1 MNKQVIMRK
10 QRNFRQFIGL
20 LISGIALC
28 SPSAANSGQH
38 QHHSKSGAESVC
50 KNSSEQKCAKTMSSV
65 FDNQGRLWSTWSD
78 KEFIYVNYSDDN
90 GISFS
95 KAVRVNQIGEKIAA
109 RNEHRPKIKIGKNR
123 TVLLSWTTKLNKRFT
138 GNIRFSRSTDLGATF
153 SQPVTVND
161 NHDIISHRFDAM
173 AVNTAGDIY
182 ISWLDKR
189 DQLVAKQA
197 GKKYHGAAAYYAVS
211 TDNGSSFKANKKI
224 ADHSCECCRMAIDID
239 RNDLPVISWRH
250 IYGKNIR
257 DHAITSFVTQNQP
270 AKPFRLSNDHWKIN
284 GCPHHGPSLSIDKKN
299 RYHAVW
305 FNNAEK
311 NHGIFY
317 AHSDDNGKTFSQQ
330 IPVGDY
336 DKRASHADIKVTG
349 NKLFITWKEQHDTHS
364 VIYLMTSKNMGD
376 SWNKPSIIARSSKS
390 ADYPFI
396 INKNNKAFISWHIP
410 GSAYR
415 LIPISE

>member
-1 MNKQVIMRK
+1 MKYYRTILLSAVSIM
-10 QRNFRQFIGL
+10 L
-20 LISGIALC
+20 TA
-28 SPSAANSGQH
+28 AANAAQH
-38 QHHSKSGAESVC
+38 QHHSKHVADPLC
-50 KNSSEQKCAKTMSSV
+50 KDSSEQKCAKTVSSV
-65 FDNQGRLWSTWSD
+65 FDAKGRLWSTWTD
-78 KEFIYVNYSDDN
+78 KQFLYVNFSDDN
-90 GISFS
+90 GKNFS
-95 KAVRVNQIGEKIAA
+95 KAVRVNAIAEKIAA

-138 GNIRFSRSTDLGATF
+138 GNIRFSRSTDLGVTF

-173 AVNTAGDIY
+173 AVNNAGHIY

-189 DQLVAKQA
+189 DQLAAKQA
-197 GKKYHGAAAYYAVS
+197 GKKYHGAAAYYAIS
-211 TDNGSSFKANKKI
+211 TDNGNSFKANKKI

-250 IYGKNIR
+250 IYEKNIR
-257 DHAITSFVTQNQP
+257 DHAITSFVRQNQP
-270 AKPFRLSNDHWKIN
+270 AKPFRLSNDQWKIN
-284 GCPHHGPSLSIDKKN
+284 GCPHHGPSLSIDSKN

-311 NHGIFY
+311 NHGVFY
-317 AHSDDNGKTFSQQ
+317 AHSDNNGETFSQQ
-330 IPVGDY
+330 ITVGNY
-336 DKRASHADIKVTG
+336 DKRASHADIKVSD
-349 NKLFITWKEQHDTHS
+349 NKVYITWKEQHDKDS
-364 VIYLMTSKNMGD
+364 VIYLMASEDMGD
-376 SWNKPSIIARSSKS
+376 SWEKPFIIARSPRNT
-390 ADYPFI
+390 DYPFI

>member
-1 MNKQVIMRK
+1 MNYLNSIILSAVSIMLTASV
-10 QRNFRQFIGL
+10 N
-20 LISGIALC
+20 
-28 SPSAANSGQH
+28 AAQH
-38 QHHSKSGAESVC
+38 QHHSKNANNPLC
-50 KNSSEQKCAKTMSSV
+50 KQSSEKKCASTVSSV
-65 FDNQGRLWSTWSD
+65 FDDKGRLWSAWTD
-78 KEFIYVNYSDDN
+78 KQFLYVNYSDDN
-90 GISFS
+90 GNSFS
-95 KAVRVNQIGEKIAA
+95 KGVRVNKVAEKIAS
-109 RNEHRPKIKIGKNR
+109 RNEHRPKIKIGKDR

-138 GNIRFSRSTDLGATF
+138 GNIRFSRSTDLGVTF

-173 AVNTAGDIY
+173 AVNNAGDIY

-189 DQLVAKQA
+189 DQLAAKQN
-197 GKKYHGAAAYYAVS
+197 GRSYTGAAAYYALS
-211 TDNGSSFKANKKI
+211 TDNGNSFKANKKI

-257 DHAITSFVTQNQP
+257 DHAISSFASQNKP
-270 AKPFRLSNDHWKIN
+270 AKPFRLSYDQWKIN
-284 GCPHHGPSLSIDKKN
+284 GCPHHGPSLSIDKTN

-317 AHSDDNGKTFSQQ
+317 AHSDDNGKSFSQQ
-330 IPVGDY
+330 IAVGNY

-349 NKLFITWKEQHDTHS
+349 KKLFITWKEQHETDS
-364 VIYLMTSKNMGD
+364 VIYLMTSEDMGY
-376 SWNKPSIIARSSKS
+376 SWNKPSLIARSSEKT
-390 ADYPFI
+390 DYPFL

-410 GSAYR
+410 GTSYR